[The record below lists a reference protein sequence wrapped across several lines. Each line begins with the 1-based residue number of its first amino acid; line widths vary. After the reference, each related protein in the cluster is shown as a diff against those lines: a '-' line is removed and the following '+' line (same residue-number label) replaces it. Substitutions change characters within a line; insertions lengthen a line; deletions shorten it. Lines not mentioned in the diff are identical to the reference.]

1 MERTAQ
7 FLTIKTGIK
16 VCFLLSFLGISTTSS
31 FAQNKTID
39 YLKATPASI
48 FDVGMIRLEHM
59 IAHKATMPYS
69 SWPEKMYMPMIMY
82 VDGADEIRFL
92 INKAEYE
99 DVKTAKRDCKAAI
112 ISLRFYAGVGSDGN
126 LSYGEYSFFAYEFQ
140 PLLGERANVEL
151 MKSLDRKFVI
161 LCDASTNHGETV
173 KMRAD
178 LLSSA
183 IYEETK

>member
-1 MERTAQ
+1 MERNAE
-7 FLTIKTGIK
+7 FFPIKAGIK
-16 VCFLLSFLGISTTSS
+16 FCFLLSFLCISATSS
-31 FAQNKTID
+31 LAQNKTID

-59 IAHKATMPYS
+59 IAHKAKMPYS
-69 SWPEKMYMPMIMY
+69 SWPEKMYMPMIRY

-99 DVKTAKRDCKAAI
+99 DIKTAKRDCKAAI
-112 ISLRFYAGVGSDGN
+112 ISLRFYAGVGLDGN
-126 LSYGEYSFFAYEFQ
+126 LSFGEYSFFAYEFQ

-161 LCDASTNHGETV
+161 LCDASTNNGETV
-173 KMRAD
+173 RMRAD